1 VIFINTKNY
10 DSEHFPYLRE
20 MREKENNKSSKN
32 VVLNITSANG
42 TNYHLEKE
50 KTDVFTISTI
60 NQSADNFDN
69 KKISKLKPMIILN
82 GKKTEANF
90 DISNIDANQIETINV
105 LKGQKAIEKYGKEAE
120 NGVIEISTKENANG
134 LEMHPT
140 KSKKESEL
148 DKGEIK
154 NSGYETVSSYK
165 QWLNTYKTLWQA
177 RISLERMKKQK
188 EKAKIALNSKLF
200 S

>member
-1 VIFINTKNY
+1 
-10 DSEHFPYLRE
+10 
-20 MREKENNKSSKN
+20 
-32 VVLNITSANG
+32 
-42 TNYHLEKE
+42 
-50 KTDVFTISTI
+50 
-60 NQSADNFDN
+60 
-69 KKISKLKPMIILN
+69 
-82 GKKTEANF
+82 
-90 DISNIDANQIETINV
+90 
-105 LKGQKAIEKYGKEAE
+105 
-120 NGVIEISTKENANG
+120 
-134 LEMHPT
+134 MHPT